1 MPTLVA
7 DANLPMSTTEGFF
20 NELEGEILAAII
32 AGGTAYYK
40 LTQEKGGGNF
50 IAVEAVTEIP
60 DEAVLHEEYRD
71 RFELFGEEYEHD
83 YLFVHFSV

>member
-20 NELEGEILAAII
+20 NELEEEILAAII

-40 LTQEKGGGNF
+40 LTREKGGGNF

-60 DEAVLHEEYRD
+60 DEAVLGETGD
-71 RFELFGEEYEHD
+71 RFELFGEVYEHD